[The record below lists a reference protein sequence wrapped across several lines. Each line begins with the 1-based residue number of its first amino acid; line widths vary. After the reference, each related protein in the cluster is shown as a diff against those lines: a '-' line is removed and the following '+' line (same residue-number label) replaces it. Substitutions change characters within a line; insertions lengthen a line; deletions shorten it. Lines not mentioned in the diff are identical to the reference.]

1 MKQRAYQCCSRC
13 VMDTSD
19 PEIQFDKSGTCNHC
33 NEFTQKRLF
42 LANDKPDPDGLLEM
56 FKSIK
61 ARNTGKGSQYDA
73 IIGISGGTDSSYVI
87 HLAHTHRL
95 KILAIHV
102 DNGWNSGLANT
113 NIKKIL
119 NATGIDYVCKVLPW
133 KNYVEL
139 QTAYL
144 RASVPE
150 ADAPFDI
157 AIYRWQL
164 ELAGQHNVKD
174 IIGGGNMSGEGIL
187 PASWHYNDRD
197 LTYAK
202 SILKVSNMT
211 LSDYQGLSCGFVRD
225 TYFRMV
231 KKIQFHSP
239 LNLVGYDKEKAK
251 LELSELYDWVDPP
264 IKHGESRYTRF
275 LQSYYMY
282 VKHGI
287 DYRRTWLSCNIC
299 LGTWSR
305 AEALKELEKLPYDP
319 IQVEDEIEYIAKKL
333 KISVTELKKLISL
346 PPKWFFDYPNQLYML
361 GLLYDFYRFIYRKEK
376 LTNF

>member
-19 PEIQFDKSGTCNHC
+19 PEIQFDKSGICNHC
-33 NEFTQKRLF
+33 NEFTQNRLT
-42 LANDKPDPDGLLEM
+42 LANSTPDLDGLQKM
-56 FKSIK
+56 FKFIK
-61 ARNTGKGSQYDA
+61 ARNTGKGSKYDA
-73 IIGISGGTDSSYVI
+73 IVGISGGCDSSYVI
-87 HLAHTHRL
+87 HLVHKHGL

-102 DNGWNSGLANT
+102 DNGWNSGLANI
-113 NIKKIL
+113 NIKKML
-119 NATGIDYVCKVLPW
+119 DGTGIDYVCKVLPW

-164 ELAGQHNVKD
+164 ELAGKHNVKD

-202 SILKVSNMT
+202 SILKESNMT
-211 LSDYQGLSCGFVRD
+211 LSDYKGLSCGFLRD

-239 LNLVGYDKEKAK
+239 LNLAGYDKEKAK
-251 LELSELYDWVDPP
+251 LELFQLYGWTDLPM
-264 IKHGESRYTRF
+264 KHGESRYTKF

-305 AEALKELEKLPYDP
+305 AEALKELEKLPYDR
-319 IQVEDEIEYIAKKL
+319 IQLEEEIKYIAKKL
-333 KISVTELKKLISL
+333 KIPAIELKEIISL
-346 PPKWFFDYPNQLYML
+346 PPKWFFDYPNQLQML